1 MSKPKAPKHL
11 QAATKR
17 WFNHVVAEWPD
28 LEQHHVRLLTIAAET
43 WDRLTQAREV
53 IADKGLTFDDRFGTP
68 RARPEV
74 AIERDC
80 KTAFMRAIRE
90 LDLDIEDPTQPGR
103 PHALRSNR
111 G

>member
-1 MSKPKAPKHL
+1 MIAEKGMI
-11 QAATKR
+11 
-17 WFNHVVAEWPD
+17 FN
-28 LEQHHVRLLTIAAET
+28 
-43 WDRLTQAREV
+43 
-53 IADKGLTFDDRFGTP
+53 DRFGTP

-90 LDLDIEDPTQPGR
+90 LDLDIEEPTQPGR